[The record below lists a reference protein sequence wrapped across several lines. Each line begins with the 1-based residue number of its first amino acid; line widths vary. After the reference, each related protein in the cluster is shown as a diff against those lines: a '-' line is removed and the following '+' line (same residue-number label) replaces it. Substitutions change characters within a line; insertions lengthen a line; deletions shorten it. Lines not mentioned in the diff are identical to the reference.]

1 MGGPGWAPARNQV
14 MLIEPPLAT
23 PVSPSA
29 LLSAAPSPGI
39 LRPVE
44 LLILFA
50 WSFAAATILPLSS
63 EIPLALAVNRSGAWI
78 TPVMVATA
86 GNFLGACTTYWLAR
100 YAMDRA
106 APAHS
111 RRVEHASR
119 LVNRYGPPALLLS
132 WVPLVGD
139 ALVALAGAAHM
150 RFWPFS
156 SWTLIG
162 KAARYIDV
170 AWLVK

>member
-1 MGGPGWAPARNQV
+1 MD
-14 MLIEPPLAT
+14 
-23 PVSPSA
+23 
-29 LLSAAPSPGI
+29 
-39 LRPVE
+39 

-63 EIPLALAVNRSGAWI
+63 EVPLALAVHRSGSWFI
-78 TPVMVATA
+78 PVAIATA

-100 YAMDRA
+100 YAVDRA
-106 APAHS
+106 APVPS
-111 RRVEHASR
+111 RRVARASS
-119 LVNRYGPPALLLS
+119 LINRYGPPALVLS

-162 KAARYIDV
+162 KAARYVAV
-170 AWLVK
+170 AWLIR

>member
-1 MGGPGWAPARNQV
+1 M
-14 MLIEPPLAT
+14 
-23 PVSPSA
+23 
-29 LLSAAPSPGI
+29 
-39 LRPVE
+39 E

-63 EIPLALAVNRSGAWI
+63 EIPLALAVNRSGMWI
-78 TPVMVATA
+78 RPVMVATA

-106 APAHS
+106 APKPS

-119 LVNRYGPPALLLS
+119 LINRYGPPALLLS

-139 ALVALAGAAHM
+139 AVVVLAGAARM
-150 RFWPFS
+150 GFLAFS
-156 SWTLIG
+156 IWTLVG
-162 KAARYIDV
+162 KLARYVAV
-170 AWLVK
+170 AWVVR